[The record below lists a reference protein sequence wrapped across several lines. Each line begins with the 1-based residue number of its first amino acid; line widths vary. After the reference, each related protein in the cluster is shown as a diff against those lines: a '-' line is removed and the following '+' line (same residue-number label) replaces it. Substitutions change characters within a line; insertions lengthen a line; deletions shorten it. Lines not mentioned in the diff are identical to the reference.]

1 MNAAKGCATSI
12 LGGLSALS
20 LCVLLVA
27 CATVPQIADQPAPTE
42 ESVQSLILQWD
53 AAERTNPKCP
63 EAYRAVFVSALKALN
78 NSLAETA
85 RERARQ

>member
-1 MNAAKGCATSI
+1 MNAAREIVI
-12 LGGLSALS
+12 LIRGGFAVLS
-20 LCVLLVA
+20 LCLLLAA
-27 CATVPQIADQPAPTE
+27 CATIPQIAEGPAPTE
-42 ESVQSLILQWD
+42 DTVQSLILQWD
-53 AAERTNPKCP
+53 QAERTNPKCP